1 MSEAALR
8 DRAAKRHWAEPGS
21 RHDRLVRAAKL
32 GLPVLGAALLLML
45 AVAPFERDDGEVS
58 FILDKKEVE
67 KANERMRI
75 ESARYTGED
84 AQGRRFVITAD
95 RAIQP
100 TSDQPV
106 VAIEGMRAKLGLDDG
121 ALGLAAARG
130 RYDLDAKTVR
140 VDGPLHVAGPD
151 GFSIATRDVT
161 VDLGDKQMRSAG
173 EVSGT
178 MALGQFRAGRLSA
191 DLDQRVVRLDG
202 GVRLK
207 IRQGAVR

>member
-21 RHDRLVRAAKL
+21 RHDRLVRGAKL
-32 GLPVLGAALLLML
+32 GLPLLGVALLLTL
-45 AVAPFERDDGEVS
+45 AIAPFEKEGEVS

-75 ESARYTGED
+75 EAARYVGED
-84 AQGRRFVITAD
+84 SQGRRFVLTAD

-100 TSDQPV
+100 TSDEPV
-106 VAIEGMRAKLGLDDG
+106 VAIEGMRAKLALDDG

-161 VDLGDKQMRSAG
+161 VDLGQKQMRSAG
-173 EVSGT
+173 QVSGT
-178 MALGQFRAGRLSA
+178 MALGQFSAGSLWA

>member
-21 RHDRLVRAAKL
+21 RHDRLVRGAKL
-32 GLPVLGAALLLML
+32 GLPLLGVALLLTL
-45 AVAPFERDDGEVS
+45 AIAPFEKEGEVS

-75 ESARYTGED
+75 EAARYVGED
-84 AQGRRFVITAD
+84 AQGRRFVLTAD

-100 TSDQPV
+100 TSDEPV

-161 VDLGDKQMRSAG
+161 VDLGQKQMRSAG
-173 EVSGT
+173 QVSGT
-178 MALGQFRAGRLSA
+178 MALGQFSAGSLSA

>member
-21 RHDRLVRAAKL
+21 RHDRLVRGAKL
-32 GLPVLGAALLLML
+32 GLPLLGVALLLTL
-45 AVAPFERDDGEVS
+45 AIAPFEKEGEVS

-75 ESARYTGED
+75 EAARYVGED
-84 AQGRRFVITAD
+84 SQGRRFVLTAD

-100 TSDQPV
+100 TSDEPV
-106 VAIEGMRAKLGLDDG
+106 VAIEGMRAKLALDDG

-161 VDLGDKQMRSAG
+161 VDLGQKQMRSAG
-173 EVSGT
+173 QVSGT
-178 MALGQFRAGRLSA
+178 MALGQFSAGSLWA
-191 DLDQRVVRLDG
+191 DVDQRVVRLDG